1 MKYRSVFDIIGP
13 VMVGPSSS
21 HTAGAVR
28 IGRLARK
35 LFGKAP
41 GEAGIGFFGSFAR
54 TWRGHATDVAVLAGI
69 LGLATSDPR
78 IPDAY
83 KLANVSGL
91 RFSFTEE
98 DAVPPHPNTVRI
110 RLKSG
115 ADEMTVTGVSLGGGM
130 VQIVRVD
137 GFDLRLTGEAPALL
151 IFHRDAYGAVAAVTG
166 LLARERINISH
177 MEVSRAERG
186 RDALMVIET
195 DQPVPEDIVALV
207 GAQSHVRKIVVL
219 SGEG

>member
-28 IGRLARK
+28 IGRLARR
-35 LFGKAP
+35 LFGREP
-41 GEAGIGFFGSFAR
+41 LEAEIGFFGSFAR

-69 LGLATSDPR
+69 LGLETSDPR
-78 IPDAY
+78 IPDSYA
-83 KLANVSGL
+83 LAKEAGL
-91 RFSFTEE
+91 RFTFTEE
-98 DAVPPHPNTVRI
+98 DAVPPHPNTVRV
-110 RLKSG
+110 RLTNG
-115 ADEMTVTGVSLGGGM
+115 ADAITVTGISLGGGT

-137 GFDLRLTGEAPALL
+137 GFDLRLTGDAPALL

-195 DQPVPEDIVALV
+195 DQRVPEGTVALV
-207 GAQSHVRKIVVL
+207 GAQAHVHKIVVL